1 MATVV
6 YHNPF
11 RPTAGAEPPRI
22 IGRDGVALEFSEGLQ
37 AGVGAPARLMRITGP
52 RGSGKTVLLC
62 ELRERASEQ
71 GWNTVQIAASAH
83 LLQDLFDQI
92 DEELPV
98 ESASVG
104 INVGVASARV
114 NLASHQRGIRSQLKD
129 AAQKGKGLFIAI
141 DEVQDAPIED
151 MQTIASTVQL
161 LIGEKVNIA
170 VAFAGLPAGVM
181 DLINGKA
188 LTFLRRALPVELI
201 DINQVEVALS
211 LQDSFKATDLT
222 LEGDCLSKAA
232 KATKGYAYL
241 IQLVG
246 YSVWQRANLNRD
258 IHDVVSADD
267 VETGIALASARF
279 HDAVHEPEIAGLSEL
294 EIRYLFAMS
303 EDRRTSKTSDIAG
316 RMGKKAN
323 EISGVRSKLLQRE
336 VIQVPRRGYVEFSI
350 PYLREYLLENKDDI
364 LERY

>member
-22 IGRDGVALEFSEGLQ
+22 IGRDGVALEFSEGLH

-83 LLQDLFDQI
+83 LLQDLFERI

-104 INVGVASARV
+104 VNFGVASAHV
-114 NLASHQRGIRSQLKD
+114 KLASHQRGIRSRLKD
-129 AAQKGKGLFIAI
+129 AAQKGNGLLIAI

-151 MQTIASTVQL
+151 MQTIASAVQL

-170 VAFAGLPAGVM
+170 LAFAGLPAGVM

-201 DINQVEVALS
+201 GINQVEVALS
-211 LQDSFKATDLT
+211 LQDSFKATGLT

-232 KATKGYAYL
+232 KATRGYAYL

-279 HDAVHEPEIAGLSEL
+279 HDAVHEPAIAGLSEL

-303 EDRRTSKTSDIAG
+303 EDRRTSKTSDIAK

-323 EISGVRSKLLQRE
+323 EISGIRSKLLQRE
-336 VIQVPRRGYVEFSI
+336 VIQVPQRGYVEFSI